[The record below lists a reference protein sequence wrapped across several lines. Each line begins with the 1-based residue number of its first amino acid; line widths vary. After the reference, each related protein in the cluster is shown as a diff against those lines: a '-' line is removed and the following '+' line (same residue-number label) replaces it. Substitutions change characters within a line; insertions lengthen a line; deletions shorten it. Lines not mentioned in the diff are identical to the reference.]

1 MNDSDWCRNES
12 NHVTYF
18 GPVETYEILGWWS
31 VSMFGV
37 LFLHVTPVV
46 IYSLICW
53 CKISSSSSIKYSS
66 YIYLLTIPF
75 LLVSL
80 ATLGILF
87 PIAGKYIETLMEIII
102 SLGMV
107 KVVRYITSLH
117 GGTERLSSYCQQRNL
132 TLNLGAAPLICFLP
146 FKRPIPTKKSLS
158 LIKWGPIF
166 LLCVKVTTL
175 SVDLIYLAFDY
186 HQSGWYL
193 DVDNIHYILFIP
205 SEIIGSYCF
214 NIYLGLFGELLKN
227 SNKRHLGA
235 ILLIEF
241 ILFDALRVF
250 FIFLSGSGM
259 LNCLPPYYSIESVEH
274 LLKNI
279 MKVLSSL

>member
-1 MNDSDWCRNES
+1 MGFCFLSYSINFWFLILNSGLSRHTWNFIS
-12 NHVTYF
+12 NCGKVHWNSYGNHYQVCDKLQ
-18 GPVETYEILGWWS
+18 ID
-31 VSMFGV
+31 MF
-37 LFLHVTPVV
+37 
-46 IYSLICW
+46 
-53 CKISSSSSIKYSS
+53 
-66 YIYLLTIPF
+66 
-75 LLVSL
+75 
-80 ATLGILF
+80 TLNYNF
-87 PIAGKYIETLMEIII
+87 

-205 SEIIGSYCF
+205 SGT
-214 NIYLGLFGELLKN
+214 
-227 SNKRHLGA
+227 
-235 ILLIEF
+235 
-241 ILFDALRVF
+241 
-250 FIFLSGSGM
+250 
-259 LNCLPPYYSIESVEH
+259 
-274 LLKNI
+274 
-279 MKVLSSL
+279 